1 MLSQSQS
8 SLNHIDFQARFNHQ
22 RAQFKILDLRGNR

>member
-8 SLNHIDFQARFNHQ
+8 SLNHIDFQARFDQQ
-22 RAQFKILDLRGNR
+22 RAQFKMLIG